1 MYMRME
7 QLRCL
12 VDIAQTGSLTS
23 TAQRLY
29 MTQPA
34 VSQRIKQLEQDM
46 GVELLIRTKTGTEL
60 TAAGERMVQYAKQIL
75 ELEQEMKAACEQ
87 SAQEAEQPVE
97 IRICSTSA
105 VTDIVLPDII
115 AKLGAQRKNLS
126 IKIQQANSLEEL
138 MQQVENKQ
146 CSFGMVT
153 YNEQKLRDILNLHET
168 LRLDT
173 LALDELVVVTD
184 RKYIK
189 EEQDY
194 FTMEQYLDP
203 VTTIYNILAIDETR
217 DIAVKQNVVA
227 SNNADFHR
235 RMIEKT
241 GAIVAMPGLAY
252 QYFFNAKRYIGL
264 PLENTKVPLIHGA
277 IYRNDVDEQAQSM
290 IAMIRR
296 ELMQNHKS

>member
-1 MYMRME
+1 MRME

-60 TAAGERMVQYAKQIL
+60 TVAGERMVKYAKQIL
-75 ELEQEMKAACEQ
+75 EIEQEMKIACEQ
-87 SAQEAEQPVE
+87 SVQEAEQPVE

-105 VTDIVLPDII
+105 VTDIVQPDII
-115 AKLGAQRKNLS
+115 AKLGAQKKNLS
-126 IKIQQANSLEEL
+126 VRIHQANEL
-138 MQQVENKQ
+138 NELIQQVESKQ
-146 CSFGMVT
+146 CSFGMIT
-153 YNEQKLRDILNLHET
+153 YNEEKLRDILKEHEDLH
-168 LRLDT
+168 LAT

-189 EEQDY
+189 EQHDY
-194 FTMEQYLDP
+194 FPMEQYLSP
-203 VTTIYNILAIDETR
+203 VTTIYNILAIDEIR
-217 DIAVKQNVVA
+217 DIAAERNVVS

-235 RMIEKT
+235 RMIEKV

-252 QYFFNAKRYIGL
+252 QYFFNAKRYVGL
-264 PLENTKVPLIHGA
+264 PLENMKVPLIHGA
-277 IYRNDVDEQAQSM
+277 IYRTDTDEQAQSM

-296 ELMQNHKS
+296 ELIQNNRS